1 MPIIQVHLLEGRSVA
16 QKRGMIA
23 AITNAVVDSLGVSP
37 DSVRILIDE
46 MHPEHFAL
54 AGVSAGEKP
63 LKARKKTNGTHA
75 PALDGQADAHVA
87 A

>member
-23 AITNAVVDSLGVSP
+23 AITNAVVNSLGVSP
-37 DSVRILIDE
+37 ESVRILIDE
-46 MHPEHFAL
+46 MPPEHFAL

-63 LKARKKTNGTHA
+63 LKSRKKTDA
-75 PALDGQADAHVA
+75 VRASVLDGRDTHVTA
-87 A
+87 